1 MHRRP
6 AIQGLSTLPT
16 LNKTPISLEEWES
29 KAPLSETETRSVGI
43 VKSACETRPLPSKFV
58 DSVEPISRPSTP
70 VGRVA
75 SPAPRDGGT
84 PSTKHPHRLHPSQPI
99 TTPQQFHDWFAL
111 IDKSISHSQEAH
123 FRQYLNSVT
132 GHLSNC
138 DTLLERATEV
148 DEDVARMMV
157 DWTGVE
163 EGGQSL
169 QGACERMLEERDRL
183 MQVTDAIEERLEYF
197 QELEHATQM
206 LNHPGDGLVVEE
218 AFLRMVERVDVC
230 IEYLE
235 AHRQFRESQLYL
247 MRYRHCLTR
256 AMTLIKMH
264 FVNAIKSVTSEV
276 QRRMGDKDMS
286 LATQNLLLYAKFQAA
301 SNALRPVIG
310 ELEARAVKHPEELS
324 ALLGE
329 CHAAYF
335 YARKQLITGRLIEEI
350 RRMIVESEAGA
361 KSRSGP
367 ATIDLVGL
375 TRSGCTYLKHMC
387 MDEFGLFQAFFD
399 SGEDQL
405 YGYLEG
411 LCDHLYDDLR
421 PRILHET
428 KLAVLCQVCTVI
440 QALMVLDVHTNF
452 DATRED
458 ESDESNNESDNDDD
472 DEEEDEEEA
481 EEIGAQFTHTA
492 PTLRELHAASE
503 SSQQLPQN
511 RRLRGR
517 RQHRRLRRLH
527 VGILLEMI
535 HQDAQT
541 RLVFRA
547 QTVVQ
552 SEIRYYV
559 MKEGDLDY
567 PQKLL
572 NAQEQPYDAAD
583 DLGSFVQPLLRLPSL
598 TRMSTWYP
606 TLKKTHWVLS
616 QLYDYV
622 KPAIFEDIAYEA
634 ISLCKNSLISASEAL
649 SAKLINDKSSN
660 PDGKLFLIR
669 HLLILK
675 ELTTALGLEVQR
687 DRGVDFSGVTDTLGS
702 LIFNPLGGGL
712 SGLRLPKVVENI
724 ADARLELDIALKTVC
739 EDSISQCVAAATLP
753 LLPILEGSVSA
764 KSPAKPS
771 HQVLQEF
778 KAAAERE
785 IPGWVTKLK
794 LYLDNDEKTVGIM
807 LPPMQDKVAMVYER
821 FLEMVANAQGGHEVE
836 ELMSV
841 TDIGAFVAKLSGA

>member
-1 MHRRP
+1 MQRRP
-6 AIQGLSTLPT
+6 VIQGLSTLPT
-16 LNKTPISLEEWES
+16 LPKAITLEEWEA
-29 KAPLSETETRSVGI
+29 KAPLSETETRSVG
-43 VKSACETRPLPSKFV
+43 VMKRACETRPLPSKFA
-58 DSVEPISRPSTP
+58 DTVELISRPATP
-70 VGRVA
+70 VRRAA
-75 SPAPRDGGT
+75 SPAPRDGT
-84 PSTKHPHRLHPSQPI
+84 PTTKHPHRLHPSQPI

-123 FRQYLNSVT
+123 FRQHLDSVS
-132 GHLSNC
+132 GHLSTC
-138 DTLLERATEV
+138 DTLLERAMEV
-148 DEDVARMMV
+148 DTDVERMMV
-157 DWTGVE
+157 DWAGVE

-183 MQVTDAIEERLEYF
+183 IKVTDAIEERLEYF

-218 AFLRMVERVDVC
+218 AFLMMVERVDVC

-286 LATQNLLLYAKFQAA
+286 LATQNLLLYAKFQAT
-301 SNALRPVIG
+301 STALRPIIG
-310 ELEARAVKHPEELS
+310 ELEVRAAKHPEELS

-329 CHAAYF
+329 CHAAFF
-335 YARKQLITGRLIEEI
+335 YARRQLITGRLTEEI
-350 RRMIVESEAGA
+350 RRMIVESETGA

-367 ATIDLVGL
+367 ASIDLVGL
-375 TRSGCTYLKHMC
+375 TRSGCSYLKHMC
-387 MDEFGLFQAFFD
+387 MDEFSLFQAFFD

-405 YGYLEG
+405 YRYLEG
-411 LCDHLYDDLR
+411 LCDNLYDDLR

-440 QALMVLDVHTNF
+440 QALMVLDVHTEF
-452 DATRED
+452 DESLDDNDDERDEED
-458 ESDESNNESDNDDD
+458 EGESDD
-472 DEEEDEEEA
+472 DEEDEEDEDDEEPGIQYA
-481 EEIGAQFTHTA
+481 HGT
-492 PTLRELHAASE
+492 PTLRELNAASE
-503 SSQQLPQN
+503 SSQKFPLQQ
-511 RRLRGR
+511 RLRGR
-517 RQHRRLRRLH
+517 RQHHQLRRLH
-527 VGILLEMI
+527 VGNLLEMI
-535 HQDAQT
+535 LQDAQT

-547 QTVVQ
+547 QAVVQ

-559 MKEGDLDY
+559 TKDGDLDY

-572 NAQEQPYDAAD
+572 SAREQPYDAAD
-583 DLGSFVQPLLRLPSL
+583 DPGSFAQPLLRLPSL
-598 TRMSTWYP
+598 ARVSTWYP
-606 TLKKTHWVLS
+606 TVKKTHWVLS
-616 QLYDYV
+616 QLHEYV

-634 ISLCKNSLISASEAL
+634 ISLCKDSLISASDTL
-649 SAKLINDKSSN
+649 SSKPSNDN
-660 PDGKLFLIR
+660 ATNLDGKLFLIR

-675 ELTTALGLEVQR
+675 ELTTTLGLEVQR

-739 EDSISQCVAAATLP
+739 EDSISQCVAASTSP
-753 LLPILEGSVSA
+753 LSA
-764 KSPAKPS
+764 IANGASSKSPSKPPF
-771 HQVLQEF
+771 QVVQEF
-778 KAAAERE
+778 KSTAERE
-785 IPGWVTKLK
+785 IQIWISKLK
-794 LYLDNDEKTVGIM
+794 LYLNDDDKTVGIM
-807 LPPMQDKVAMVYER
+807 LPPMEAKVVEAYER
-821 FLEMVANAQGGHEVE
+821 FLNAVTGQEAV
-836 ELMSV
+836 ELMTV
-841 TDIGAFVAKLSGA
+841 TDVSAFVAKLSGT